1 MASKTPYKVPG
12 EKVKKYKEKL
22 QSIEDDFGFM
32 PDTDDLLWNCYDL
45 VKNEEVEKCIKKLK
59 KSSEYKQV
67 LKLEKLMDKEKKL
80 KRFEGKKVCSN
91 GNWLENLKMS
101 SSSGKPLDFS
111 SQALSPAGEKCFMS
125 MMVLFIIIV
134 ILEIFYSFIISIR
147 KWDC

>member
-1 MASKTPYKVPG
+1 
-12 EKVKKYKEKL
+12 
-22 QSIEDDFGFM
+22 M

-59 KSSEYKQV
+59 KSTEYKQV

-111 SQALSPAGEKCFMS
+111 SRGSFAGRRKCFMS

-134 ILEIFYSFIISIR
+134 ILEIFYGLIISIR